1 MKLGFIGFGEA
12 AFEMSTGLLE
22 EGLRGIVAFDPLW
35 NDPVAGSLI
44 KERAEKASVEV
55 ITSLKE
61 IAEISTVLIVAV
73 PADKAYP
80 VSQSIVP
87 YLVGNSLY
95 VDVSASTP
103 ETKTKIQKEIE
114 SNGIEFVDAAM
125 MGPLSVY
132 KHQVPILASGK
143 GTDRFIQS
151 MSKYNM
157 SISKISEIA
166 GDASATKLVRSIF
179 MKGIASLLVEMLTA
193 ANHFN
198 VEEQV
203 VASINETM
211 NKSDFEQ
218 TMNRLIT
225 GTAIH
230 SERRSTE
237 LMGSIEML
245 DEAKLSSLM
254 SKATKETLDK
264 ITQRNLKEAFKG
276 IKPESWKD
284 VIDKL

>member
-1 MKLGFIGFGEA
+1 
-12 AFEMSTGLLE
+12 
-22 EGLRGIVAFDPLW
+22 
-35 NDPVAGSLI
+35 
-44 KERAEKASVEV
+44 
-55 ITSLKE
+55 
-61 IAEISTVLIVAV
+61 
-73 PADKAYP
+73 
-80 VSQSIVP
+80 VP